1 MLKHLLF
8 VPILMLCTVV
18 HAQNFTLAPNPV
30 FVETTADAMGFPG
43 EMIAESTIT
52 NNTSDT
58 LNMRWERIVNDK
70 PECWV
75 TSVFGIS
82 MQFVPMVNTADFVLF
97 PNTTGIMNVHTYPEF
112 TADGFLTAGEGE
124 VVLKITNLDEPSDT
138 LLATYNF
145 LITGDV
151 SCVTNTSEID
161 TEPLIIYPNPSS
173 DFFQL
178 SETQAIQQ
186 LLMYDMLGQQIRQ
199 FEVTPNQHYDIKNL
213 ADGVYWVQLMDR
225 RGEAIET
232 IKFLKH

>member
-1 MLKHLLF
+1 M
-8 VPILMLCTVV
+8 LMLCTVV

-75 TSVFGIS
+75 TSIFGIS

-112 TADGFLTAGEGE
+112 TADGFLTAGGGE

-151 SCVTNTSEID
+151 SCVTSTSEID
-161 TEPLIIYPNPSS
+161 KEVIRIYPNPSS
-173 DFFQL
+173 GYFQL

-186 LLMYDMLGQQIRQ
+186 LLMYDMLGQKIRQ
-199 FEVTPNQHYDIKNL
+199 FEVSPDQQYDISGL
-213 ADGVYWVQLMDR
+213 PAGAYLIQLIGR
-225 RGEAIET
+225 KQGGIKTIEL
-232 IKFLKH
+232 LKH